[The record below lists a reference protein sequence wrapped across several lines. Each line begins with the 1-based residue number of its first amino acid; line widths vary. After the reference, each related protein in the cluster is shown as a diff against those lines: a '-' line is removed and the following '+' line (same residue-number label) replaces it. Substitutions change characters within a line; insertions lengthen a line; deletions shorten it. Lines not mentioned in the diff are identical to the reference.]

1 MAALSLDLRNRIVS
15 AYLGGEGTREAIAL
29 RFNVSLGM
37 VKKLLQQR
45 RKLGHIKSLHHR
57 AGRKKTI
64 VAEHRIAIRKLLA
77 GKPDMTLAELRDAL
91 GLKCTLPALHYVL
104 ADMNLTFKKRRSGPP
119 NRTGTTSA
127 SPAAA
132 GKNAREA

>member
-1 MAALSLDLRNRIVS
+1 MAALSLDLRKRIVS
-15 AYLGGEGTREAIAL
+15 AYLSGEGTREVIAH

-57 AGRKKTI
+57 AGRKRTI

-77 GKPDMTLAELRDAL
+77 NKPDMTLAELREAL
-91 GLKCTLPALHYVL
+91 GLTCTLPALHYVL

-119 NRTGTTSA
+119 NKTGTTSA
-127 SPAAA
+127 LHAAA
-132 GKNAREA
+132 GKSIRED

>member
-1 MAALSLDLRNRIVS
+1 MAALSLDLRTRIVS
-15 AYLGGEGTREAIAL
+15 AYDRGEGTREDIAQ

-45 RKLGHIKSLHHR
+45 RRIGNLKPQHHR
-57 AGRKKTI
+57 AGRKRTI

-77 GKPDMTLAELRDAL
+77 DKPDMTLAELREAL

-104 ADMNLTFKKRRSGPP
+104 ADMNLTFKKRRFGPP
-119 NRTGTTSA
+119 SRTAKTSA
-127 SPAAA
+127 EADGA
-132 GKNAREA
+132 GKNIREA

>member
-1 MAALSLDLRNRIVS
+1 MAALSLDLRKRIVS
-15 AYLGGEGTREAIAL
+15 AYLGGEGTREVIAQ

-57 AGRKKTI
+57 AGRKRTI

-77 GKPDMTLAELRDAL
+77 DKPDMTLAELREAL

-104 ADMNLTFKKRRSGPP
+104 ADMNLTFKKKRSGPP
-119 NRTGTTSA
+119 NKTATTSA
-127 SPAAA
+127 LHADA
-132 GKNAREA
+132 GKNARAL

>member
-1 MAALSLDLRNRIVS
+1 MAALSLDLRKRIVS
-15 AYLGGEGTREAIAL
+15 AYLSGEGTREVIAL

-45 RKLGHIKSLHHR
+45 RKLGHIKSMHHR
-57 AGRKKTI
+57 AGRKRII

-77 GKPDMTLAELRDAL
+77 DKPDMTLAELREAL

-104 ADMNLTFKKRRSGPP
+104 ADMNLTFKKRRSALPSK
-119 NRTGTTSA
+119 TGTTSA
-127 SPAAA
+127 
-132 GKNAREA
+132 

>member
-1 MAALSLDLRNRIVS
+1 MAALSLDLRTRIVS
-15 AYLGGEGTREAIAL
+15 AYDRGEGTREAIAQ

-45 RKLGHIKSLHHR
+45 RRIGNLKPQHHR
-57 AGRKKTI
+57 AGRKRTI

-77 GKPDMTLAELRDAL
+77 AKPDMTLAELREAL

-104 ADMNLTFKKRRSGPP
+104 ADMNLTFKKRRSGPAS
-119 NRTGTTSA
+119 RTGRTSA
-127 SPAAA
+127 GQDGA
-132 GKNAREA
+132 GKDSREG